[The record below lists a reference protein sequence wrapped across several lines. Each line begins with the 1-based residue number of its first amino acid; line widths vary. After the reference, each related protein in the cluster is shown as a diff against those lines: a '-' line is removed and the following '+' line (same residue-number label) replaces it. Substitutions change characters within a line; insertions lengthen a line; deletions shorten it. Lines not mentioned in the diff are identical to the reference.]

1 MTNDPDEFLRTNDIA
16 QLLKVS
22 RKTVERLYR
31 SGEIRRRHLSA
42 RCAGAMRRDVV
53 AYLEQ
58 R

>member
-1 MTNDPDEFLRTNDIA
+1 MSDPDEFLRTNDIA
-16 QLLKVS
+16 KLLKVS
-22 RKTVERLYR
+22 KKTVERLYR

-53 AYLEQ
+53 AYLEA